1 MHACSAAR
9 PRGHRTT
16 TAGPDLD
23 SPAGDPRD
31 ESIGELVGRLIEDG
45 RAYADAEIDLVKA
58 IARYRAR
65 RARKSLV
72 ALAAGWFFMVTSMT
86 AVVMGT
92 VLSLAG
98 RIGPMWAGLAV
109 GVPMLLGGY
118 LLVRWGW
125 GELRGFASD
134 QGEREAIERGAR
146 Q

>member
-1 MHACSAAR
+1 MNA
-9 PRGHRTT
+9 PG
-16 TAGPDLD
+16 
-23 SPAGDPRD
+23 GDPRD
-31 ESIGELVGRLIEDG
+31 ETIGELVGRLIEDG
-45 RAYADAEIDLVKA
+45 RAYADAELDLYKA
-58 IARYRAR
+58 IARYRAL

-109 GVPMLLGGY
+109 GVPLLAGGY

-125 GELRGFASD
+125 SELKGLASD
-134 QGEREAIERGAR
+134 KGEREAIARGAEP
-146 Q
+146 

>member
-1 MHACSAAR
+1 M
-9 PRGHRTT
+9 PR
-16 TAGPDLD
+16 
-23 SPAGDPRD
+23 SIWSGDR
-31 ESIGELVGRLIEDG
+31 RLP
-45 RAYADAEIDLVKA
+45 
-58 IARYRAR
+58 AR

-92 VLSLAG
+92 VLSLAA

-109 GVPMLLGGY
+109 GVPLLLGGY

-134 QGEREAIERGAR
+134 KDERDAIARGAR